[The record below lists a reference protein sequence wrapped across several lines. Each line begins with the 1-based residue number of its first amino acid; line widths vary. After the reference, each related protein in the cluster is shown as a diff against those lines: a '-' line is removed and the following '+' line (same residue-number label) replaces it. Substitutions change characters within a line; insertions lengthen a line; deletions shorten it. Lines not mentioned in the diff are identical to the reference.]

1 MAGSEPWSLVM
12 AFEKGQSGNPAGRPK
27 GARNRTTLAMQTLL
41 QGEAEALTRKVIRLA
56 KKGDLTALRFCLD
69 RLFPPAREH
78 VVTFAL
84 PKLETAADSVAA
96 AAALAAGVADGEL
109 TPGEADRLARL
120 VQAYTKAIEIAD
132 LAPRIEKLEEERREE
147 LERYRQRWP

>member
-1 MAGSEPWSLVM
+1 MEPGHGIREG
-12 AFEKGQSGNPAGRPK
+12 AERQSGGPAQGRPQQDH
-27 GARNRTTLAMQTLL
+27 A
-41 QGEAEALTRKVIRLA
+41 
-56 KKGDLTALRFCLD
+56 GDAD
-69 RLFPPAREH
+69 AAAREH

-147 LERYRQRWP
+147 LERHRQRWP